1 MDLQPISLEQALMDV
16 EIANVRVI
24 DLTRRLIE
32 MSEELQSLRSE
43 LARFRLRGFE
53 CGHRSEAELEN
64 KLFETLAL
72 LESERL
78 QHQRDL
84 ASAQRLFDQKFV
96 AAGTE
101 ASSLDAPAHERES
114 FFARR
119 TR

>member
-1 MDLQPISLEQALMDV
+1 MDLQPISLEQALLDV
-16 EIANVRVI
+16 EIAHARVI

-32 MSEELQSLRSE
+32 MNDELGSLRSE

-64 KLFETLAL
+64 KLFEALAL

-78 QHQRDL
+78 RHQRDL
-84 ASAQRLFDQKFV
+84 ASAQRLIDEEFV
-96 AAGTE
+96 ATRAAT
-101 ASSLDAPAHERES
+101 STLDARALERES

-119 TR
+119 AH